1 MPFPGAGIAR
11 HPLGGTPPTPV
22 GTEAQSLPHDC
33 RSMDCRAFRRKHLA
47 FVDDTLPGV
56 DIVQMQHH
64 LTDCARCAQMDL
76 AVRRSLLVVR
86 NHLSP
91 IEPSSDFS
99 DRLSAR
105 LDRERRSLSTPVA
118 LFGSTSWPGFAAMCG
133 GVIAIGA
140 LAVAMGESSQPA
152 MAARL
157 PAVVFEAN
165 PERMSAQGTASDAT
179 PAFLSTVSTGMA
191 ILPAL
196 LLAEEVPILQ
206 AVNTEGRA
214 RVHTAGLT
222 RIVPDLR

>member
-1 MPFPGAGIAR
+1 MPFPGPGIAR

-56 DIVQMQHH
+56 DIAQMQDHIM
-64 LTDCARCAQMDL
+64 DCARCAQMDL

-105 LDRERRSLSTPVA
+105 LDRERRSLSAPVA
-118 LFGSTSWPGFAAMCG
+118 LFGSTSWPAFAAMCG
-133 GVIAIGA
+133 GVIVIGV
-140 LAVAMGESSQPA
+140 LAVGMGERPEPA
-152 MAARL
+152 MATRL
-157 PAVVFEAN
+157 PVVVLEPT
-165 PERMSAQGTASDAT
+165 PERVTASDVT
-179 PAFLSTVSTGMA
+179 PAFVSTVSTGMA

-196 LLAEEVPILQ
+196 LLAEEVQVLQ
-206 AVNTEGRA
+206 TVNTEGMA

-222 RIVPDLR
+222 RHVPDLR